1 MGGRIMEK
9 TPANFKNRLR
19 QTSSSDTLNVF
30 RKVYNPQKSAIPSVL
45 QASAYVEYLQGRVD
59 GIFGGCYG
67 TYDYTNR
74 KFEKYTYYEG
84 ESGIPAGKAAG
95 DARVGSGFT
104 KPRMDNA
111 FVNIRPTYTNTNNA
125 LKKVYGAGQGMSGD
139 ADRDL
144 MQNRSYVLVDIPDSY
159 EEKYKD
165 MEVFGAGAW
174 GGVGMGVSEEDV
186 AADSTNASAVIDLI
200 RGRIAAAYGASYKEG
215 FTRRTVVNVPAYS
228 TIQIDKIFGGGYGI
242 DDEGYQNAKPCD
254 AYEAQ
259 VNYRSDRAVVTNAIY
274 GGNNN
279 YRRTLYGQVNIY
291 KPVYNGKKDQ
301 NNRPMTATIYGA
313 GCGVG
318 TWSQYTE
325 VNLFNGAEVYE
336 VYGGGEKGKVIN
348 KKSVDACKTKAA
360 ATTTPEAERF
370 TMDLSMGS
378 LTDNGLTHVQNT
390 NRDGSKHNTNVH
402 IHKGAIV
409 NMYYV
414 LKDNGTSGY
423 VGGYAYGGGLG
434 DSDDGTGDVYG
445 TTYIDLLGG
454 TVKKDLYAAGTSGT
468 VKDEYDISTD
478 EEPFIASANAYIEG
492 GIARNVY
499 GGGWAGAVGRH
510 QETSLPHGVV
520 ISWVRPM

>member
-1 MGGRIMEK
+1 M
-9 TPANFKNRLR
+9 
-19 QTSSSDTLNVF
+19 
-30 RKVYNPQKSAIPSVL
+30 
-45 QASAYVEYLQGRVD
+45 EYLQGRVD

-348 KKSVDACKTKAA
+348 KKSVDAWKTKAA

-454 TVKKDLYAAGTSGT
+454 TVKKDLYAANTSGT
-468 VKDEYDISTD
+468 VEDEYDISTD

-510 QETSLPHGVV
+510 QGDITAAWSGDILGETHV
-520 ISWVRPM
+520 IIGKEDGTDFYNGIPAIERNAYGGGEGGPVRNGTYHIEQRLHRLCL